1 MKIIKNKIYCV
12 TGGGGFM
19 GSHLVE
25 RIISEGAFVRT
36 IGINLDELLIL
47 KNKYGDKIE
56 IIQGDIKDI
65 ISVRQLITSGV
76 LGVFHLAGFK
86 YVGLS
91 EKQTKQCISANV
103 IGTMNV
109 LDVSV
114 EQNVEFVLGVST
126 AAAVQI
132 SSVYGATK
140 MLMERLFNQYQTENS
155 NIKFR
160 TIRFDNIL
168 YSTGS
173 VTSKWKNLIMNGQD
187 ITVTDLEATRFFS
200 DINET
205 IDLIFECLDS
215 DSSKPFIP
223 NIKSMSIGN
232 LLLAMITKYSPKESN
247 INIIKIGLQKGENK
261 HEKMSENGPYSNEI
275 EQYNIEEII
284 KKI

>member
-1 MKIIKNKIYCV
+1 MKIIENKIYCV

-65 ISVRQLITSGV
+65 ESVRQLITSGV

-247 INIIKIGLQKGENK
+247 INIVKIGLQKGENK

>member
-1 MKIIKNKIYCV
+1 MKIIKDKTYCV

-25 RIISEGAFVRT
+25 RIISEGAIVKT
-36 IGINLDELLIL
+36 IGINTNELSTL
-47 KNKYGDKIE
+47 KEKYGNKIE
-56 IIQGDIKDI
+56 TLQGDIKDI
-65 ISVRQLITSGV
+65 NNVRQLITKEIV
-76 LGVFHLAGFK
+76 GVFHLAGFK

-91 EKQTKQCISANV
+91 EKQTKECVSANV

-109 LDVSV
+109 LEIST
-114 EQNVEFVLGVST
+114 EQNVEFVLGIST

-140 MLMERLFNQYQTENS
+140 MLMERLFNQYQVENP

-173 VTSKWKNLIMNGQD
+173 VTSKWKDLIIKGQD
-187 ITVTDLEATRFFS
+187 ITITDGEATRFFS
-200 DINET
+200 EIGET
-205 IDLIFECLDS
+205 INLIFECLDS
-215 DSSKPFIP
+215 DSPKPYVP
-223 NIKSMSIGN
+223 NMKSMSIGN
-232 LLLAMITKYSPKESN
+232 LLSAMITKYSPKDSIIT
-247 INIIKIGLQKGENK
+247 INRIGLQKGENK
-261 HEKMSENGPYSNEI
+261 HEKMDQNGLYSNEV
-275 EQYNIEEII
+275 EQYTIEEIL

>member
-1 MKIIKNKIYCV
+1 MEIIKDKIYCV
-12 TGGGGFM
+12 TGGSGFM

-25 RIISEGAFVRT
+25 QIISEGSFVRT
-36 IGINLDELLIL
+36 IGINMDELIPL
-47 KNKYGDKIE
+47 KDKYGDKIE

-65 ISVRQLITSGV
+65 DNVRKLITTDV
-76 LGVFHLAGFK
+76 LGIFHLAGFK

-91 EKQTKQCISANV
+91 EKQTKECISSNV
-103 IGTMNV
+103 IGTINV

-140 MLMERLFNQYQTENS
+140 MLMERLFNQYQNENP

-160 TIRFDNIL
+160 IIRFDNIL

-173 VTSKWKNLIMNGQD
+173 VTSKWKNMIINGDD
-187 ITVTDLEATRFFS
+187 ITVTDGDATRFFS
-200 DINET
+200 DIEES
-205 IDLIFECLDS
+205 ISLFFKCLDS
-215 DSSKPFIP
+215 DSSKPYIP
-223 NIKSMSIGN
+223 NMKSMSIGN
-232 LLLAMITKYSPKESN
+232 LLSAMITKYSPKGTIIN
-247 INIIKIGLQKGENK
+247 INRIGLQKGENK
-261 HEKMSENGPYSNEI
+261 HEKMDENGPYSNEV
-275 EQYNIEEII
+275 EQYTIEEII

>member
-12 TGGGGFM
+12 TGGSGFM
-19 GSHLVE
+19 GNHLID
-25 RIISEGAFVRT
+25 RIISEGALVRT
-36 IGINLDELLIL
+36 IGINIDKLTIL
-47 KNKYGDKIE
+47 KNKYQDKIE

-65 ISVRQLITSGV
+65 NVVRQLINNDIF
-76 LGVFHLAGFK
+76 GVFHLAGFK

-91 EKQTKQCISANV
+91 EKQTRECILSNV
-103 IGTMNV
+103 YGSINI

-114 EQNVEFVLGVST
+114 EQKVKFILGVST

-140 MLMERLFNQYQTENS
+140 MLMERLFNQYQIENP
-155 NIKFR
+155 NIKFK

-173 VTSKWKNLIMNGQD
+173 VTSKWKNLIENGKD
-187 ITVTDLEATRFFS
+187 VIVTDDEATRFFS

-205 IDLIFECLDS
+205 IDLIFKCLDN
-215 DSSKPFIP
+215 DTSKPYIP
-223 NIKSMSIGN
+223 NMKSMSIGN
-232 LLLAMITKYSPKESN
+232 LLSAMITKYSPEGSVIN
-247 INIIKIGLQKGENK
+247 INRIGLQKGENK
-261 HEKMSENGPYSNEI
+261 HEKMDENGLYSNEI
-275 EQYNIEEII
+275 EQYTIEEII

>member
-1 MKIIKNKIYCV
+1 
-12 TGGGGFM
+12 M
-19 GSHLVE
+19 GNHLVE

-36 IGINLDELLIL
+36 IGINPDELTIL
-47 KNKYGDKIE
+47 KNKYGDKI
-56 IIQGDIKDI
+56 ITIQGDIKDLDN
-65 ISVRQLITSGV
+65 VRQLITPDV

-103 IGTMNV
+103 IGTMNI
-109 LDVSV
+109 LEIST

-140 MLMERLFNQYQTENS
+140 MLMERLFNQYQNENPD
-155 NIKFR
+155 IKFR

-173 VTSKWKNLIMNGQD
+173 VTSKWKDLIMKGQD
-187 ITVTDLEATRFFS
+187 ITVTDDEATRFFS
-200 DINET
+200 DIEET

-215 DSSKPFIP
+215 DSSKPFVP
-223 NIKSMSIGN
+223 NMKSMSIGN
-232 LLLAMITKYSPKESN
+232 LLTAMITKYRPKETLIN
-247 INIIKIGLQKGENK
+247 INRIGLQKGENK
-261 HEKMSENGPYSNEI
+261 HEKMNENGPYSNEV
-275 EQYNIEEII
+275 EQYTIEEILR
-284 KKI
+284 KI